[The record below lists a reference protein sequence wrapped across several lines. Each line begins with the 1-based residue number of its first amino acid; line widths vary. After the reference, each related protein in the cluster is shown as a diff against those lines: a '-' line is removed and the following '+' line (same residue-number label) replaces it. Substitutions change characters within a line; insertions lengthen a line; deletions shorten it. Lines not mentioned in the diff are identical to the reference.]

1 MSPNR
6 KFLSATLHWMSNAGP
21 SFSAHDVRP
30 KGDGPHT
37 LMVSR
42 AIADGMEPTVVLV
55 EGFSDR
61 IALKVLAAR
70 RGRDLAEETIYIV
83 PMGGATNIGQFL
95 DVFGPA
101 GYDVR
106 LAGLYDAA
114 EEGTIQRGLV
124 RAGLGDNL
132 SRPEME
138 QLGFFMCDVDLED
151 ELIRALGTAAVEEVI
166 EGQGEL
172 GSWRTFQ
179 NQPAHRGR
187 ATASQLRR
195 FMGTR
200 SGRKARYASALVEAL
215 DLEHVP
221 RPLDRV
227 LALL

>member
-1 MSPNR
+1 
-6 KFLSATLHWMSNAGP
+6 
-21 SFSAHDVRP
+21 
-30 KGDGPHT
+30 
-37 LMVSR
+37 MVSTGR
-42 AIADGMEPTVVLV
+42 ADGLKPIVVLV
-55 EGFSDR
+55 EGLSDKV
-61 IALKVLAAR
+61 ALETLARR
-70 RGRDLAEETIYIV
+70 RGRDLADETIYIV
-83 PMGGATNIGQFL
+83 PMGGATNIGQFM

-132 SRPEME
+132 TRPEME
-138 QLGFFMCDVDLED
+138 RLGFFMCDVDLED
-151 ELIRALGTAAVEEVI
+151 ELIRALGTVGVESVI
-166 EGQGEL
+166 KGQGEL
-172 GSWRTFQ
+172 GPWRTFQ

-200 SGRKARYASALVEAL
+200 SGRKARYASLLVEAL
-215 DLEHVP
+215 DLERVP
-221 RPLDRV
+221 RPLDLV

>member
-1 MSPNR
+1 
-6 KFLSATLHWMSNAGP
+6 
-21 SFSAHDVRP
+21 
-30 KGDGPHT
+30 
-37 LMVSR
+37 MVSR
-42 AIADGMEPTVVLV
+42 AIAEGMEPTVVLV
-55 EGFSDR
+55 EGLSDR
-61 IALKVLAAR
+61 VALETLAGR
-70 RGRDLAEETIYIV
+70 RGRDLADETVHVV
-83 PMGGATNIGQFL
+83 PMGGATNIGSFL

-132 SRPEME
+132 TRSEME
-138 QLGFFMCDVDLED
+138 RLGFFMCDVDLED
-151 ELIRALGTAAVEEVI
+151 ELIRALGTTAVEEVI
-166 EGQGEL
+166 KGQGEL

-200 SGRKARYASALVEAL
+200 SGRKARYASLLVDAL
-215 DLEHVP
+215 DLERVP